1 MFQSGARVSAWDHMG
16 RKIVTNK
23 QFGGFRL
30 TKAAVNAYNQR
41 TGKRL
46 RQYEDIARDDRDLI
60 QVIEEMGPPAAGGQY
75 CTLRIVEI
83 PDDVPEDGWEI
94 QDYYGNEWV
103 AEKHRR
109 WG

>member
-1 MFQSGARVSAWDHMG
+1 MG
-16 RKIVTNK
+16 RKIVINQ

-30 TKAAVNAYNQR
+30 TKAVVDAYNER
-41 TGKRL
+41 TGKCVR
-46 RQYEDIARDDRDLI
+46 RYEDIARDDRDLI
-60 QVIEEMGPPAAGGQY
+60 QVLEEIGLEAAGGQF

-83 PDDVPEDGWEI
+83 PDDVPEDGWVI
-94 QDYYGNEWV
+94 QDYDGSEWV